1 MALNES
7 IDNDLK
13 QAMKA
18 QNASVVDTL
27 RMLRASMKNLQIE
40 KQQELT
46 DDEIQGLIRTNIK
59 QLKDA
64 REQFAAGN
72 RMDLA
77 EKNDAEIA
85 LLSAYLPA
93 AMDPAELSAIVAEK
107 VAAIGKDPKL
117 FGKIMG
123 DVMKATGGRADGS
136 AVQAAVKAA
145 LDGGG

>member
-85 LLSAYLPA
+85 LLGAYLPA

>member
-1 MALNES
+1 MALSES

-27 RMLRASMKNLQIE
+27 RMLRASMKNLHIE

-46 DDEIQGLIRTNIK
+46 DDDVQGLIRTSIK

-77 EKNDAEIA
+77 EKNDAEIV
-85 LLSAYLPA
+85 LLNAYLPA
-93 AMDPAELSAIVAEK
+93 AMDPAELQAIVNEK

-123 DVMKATGGRADGS
+123 EVIKATGGRADGG

>member
-1 MALNES
+1 MALNAS

-46 DDEIQGLIRTNIK
+46 DDDIQGLIRTNIK

-93 AMDPAELSAIVAEK
+93 AMDPAELEAIVAEK
-107 VAAIGKDPKL
+107 VAAIGTDPKL